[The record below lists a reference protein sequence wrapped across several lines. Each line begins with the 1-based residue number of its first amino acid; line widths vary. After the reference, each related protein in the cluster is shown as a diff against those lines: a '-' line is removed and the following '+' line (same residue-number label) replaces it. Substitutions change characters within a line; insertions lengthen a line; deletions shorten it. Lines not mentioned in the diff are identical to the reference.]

1 MKATIKLLNG
11 NILKEKKR
19 YRWSGHTEG
28 LYTGFSWKNFLC
40 KVTKI
45 KDGVISIYD
54 YDENSEYDYTLKDL
68 QEMDAKF
75 KRTII

>member
-1 MKATIKLLNG
+1 MRATIRLLNG

-28 LYTGFSWKNFLC
+28 LYTGLSWKNFPC

-54 YDENSEYDYTLKDL
+54 YNLQDLDEI
-68 QEMDAKF
+68 DATF
-75 KRTII
+75 KRKHL